1 MNIIISNKNLFS
13 FPKTE
18 KDAVVVT
25 TNGIVKKDGL
35 AVMGAGIA
43 RSARDTFPGIDKQLG
58 YNLTVWGNHAY
69 HMGTYPY
76 RQANGKEINLRIL
89 TMPTKHDWKDKS
101 DIELIKKSCEE
112 LMMIA
117 HMLHLNNIYLPAP
130 GCSNGQLDW
139 ETQVK
144 PTIETRL
151 DDRFT
156 VVVNVNNSTLH
167 KAVGLHK

>member
-18 KDAVVVT
+18 KDAAVVT
-25 TNGIVKKDGL
+25 TNGIVKKNGL

-43 RSARDTFPGIDKQLG
+43 RSARDAFPGIDKELG
-58 YNLTVWGNHAY
+58 YNLTVRGNHAY

-76 RQANGKEINLRIL
+76 RHANGKESNIRIL
-89 TMPTKHDWKDKS
+89 TMPTKHDWRDKS
-101 DIELIKKSCEE
+101 DIQLIQQSCEE
-112 LMMIA
+112 LMVIA
-117 HMLHLNNIYLPAP
+117 NMLHLTNIYLPAP

-139 ETQVK
+139 ESQVR
-144 PTIETRL
+144 PVIEPIL

-156 VVVNVNNSTLH
+156 VVVNVDNRALH
-167 KAVGLHK
+167 KAVGLHR